1 MSTGLRTASNTN
13 LVSFLRTGEKRTML
27 SLIPEYAGHGLKA
40 LDLNFCEMMNPS
52 SELRDHGDGYIESLL
67 RLKEDLGL
75 GYIQAH
81 APYPRDYKA
90 LSLSDKILSDNEILK
105 SMKYAET
112 LGIPHIVIHPIK
124 GSVKENITYFSSLLD
139 RYDGSIMI
147 AIENME
153 GEDEIGS
160 AEELLEIAG
169 SLGERAGICLDTGH
183 ANIRGE
189 DIPAFI
195 RSCGKHLIGTH
206 IADNDGKSDQH
217 LLPGFGSIRW
227 EEVIPAFRSTY
238 DGFLTLECM
247 FFSRRL
253 PQSLSGNIISLALA
267 VNEWLLSL

>member
-90 LSLSDKILSDNEILK
+90 LSLSDKISSDNEILK

-112 LGIPHIVIHPIK
+112 LGISHIVIHPIK